1 MPLWWRQ
8 PFSDPAEREA
18 MIDSAVERLKP
29 ELYRDGRWY
38 ADYMRL
44 RMKAVRR

>member
-8 PFSDPAEREA
+8 PFSDPAEREV

-29 ELYRDGRWY
+29 ERFNERMSGY
-38 ADYMRL
+38 ASH
-44 RMKAVRR
+44 V